1 MRRFIAKLFCAAACA
16 VALFGAPAVR
26 AQDELK
32 IAAIVNDDVIT
43 QLDVY
48 MRLRLAMLSAKLQD
62 TPDTRQRMLPT
73 VVRALIEDRL
83 KLQEA
88 KAQGIGVSEPEVN
101 TRIDNLARRNG
112 VTRAEFE
119 AMLESN
125 GVLITALA
133 DEIRADIAWA
143 RLVQRDLRPKIRIT
157 DEEID
162 EAMARNLA
170 ARGKLEYRLSQ
181 IFLAVDAPKDE
192 PAVRQSAQRLLE
204 QLQAGADFG
213 SLAIQFSQDTNA
225 QTGGD
230 IGWLRA
236 DEVDPAVGRE
246 LAQAGDAQTAKGK
259 LIGPVKGNSGI
270 YLDRIEDVR
279 QENETTVEAG
289 SVHMAQLLWPLPP
302 NAADKEIQSA
312 QDQANTYAGKS
323 MTCEE
328 LERSADDYASAR
340 YRDFGNVPID
350 AMPPEIK
357 QIALDTQV
365 GSPTKGIKGPGGVA
379 VFVVC
384 DRGDSNGKISR
395 VQIADRLAQAR
406 LETLARGY
414 LSDLRRA
421 AYVDIRL

>member
-1 MRRFIAKLFCAAACA
+1 LRRFIAKLFCAAACA

-112 VTRAEFE
+112 ATRAEFE

-162 EAMARNLA
+162 EAMARLTEARQALA
-170 ARGKLEYRLSQ
+170 DGDREALLRLQSE
-181 IFLAVDAPKDE
+181 AATE
-192 PAVRQSAQRLLE
+192 RQALLE
-204 QLQAGADFG
+204 AQL
-213 SLAIQFSQDTNA
+213 
-225 QTGGD
+225 GG
-230 IGWLRA
+230 G
-236 DEVDPAVGRE
+236 EQRE
-246 LAQAGDAQTAKGK
+246 LRVMVPNRPGVIAK
-259 LIGPVKGNSGI
+259 L
-270 YLDRIEDVR
+270 
-279 QENETTVEAG
+279 
-289 SVHMAQLLWPLPP
+289 
-302 NAADKEIQSA
+302 
-312 QDQANTYAGKS
+312 
-323 MTCEE
+323 
-328 LERSADDYASAR
+328 
-340 YRDFGNVPID
+340 
-350 AMPPEIK
+350 
-357 QIALDTQV
+357 ALDLGRAGINISDMTL
-365 GSPTKGIKGPGGVA
+365 SPLDAHQGEV
-379 VFVVC
+379 
-384 DRGDSNGKISR
+384 
-395 VQIADRLAQAR
+395 
-406 LETLARGY
+406 TLWVDERDAG
-414 LSDLRRA
+414 RA
-421 AYVDIRL
+421 SSLLDAL